1 MDHIIEPGYQL
12 NLRHDLLTAA
22 RDQLH
27 LQWEKRCDA
36 EFSSADHEQRAPVLP
51 EPPTTEA
58 ILALAETFYTFVTK
72 A

>member
-1 MDHIIEPGYQL
+1 MITLPEQA

-27 LQWEKRCDA
+27 IQWEKRCDV
-36 EFSSADHEQRAPVLP
+36 EFTTADHDGRAPVLP
-51 EPPTTEA
+51 EPPTIEA
-58 ILALAETFYTFVTK
+58 ILELAETFVTFVTK

>member
-1 MDHIIEPGYQL
+1 MSALPEQI

-27 LQWEKRCDA
+27 LQWEKRCDV
-36 EFSSADHEQRAPVLP
+36 EFTSADLEQRLPVLP
-51 EPPTTEA
+51 EPPTAEA
-58 ILALAETFYTFVTK
+58 ILELAETFYTFVTK